1 MKPGDKSNLVSVLH
15 ELGSACCEPAILE
28 DILTQIL
35 PTCKNLESQIAQS
48 VFMIAQNSVSDHAW
62 NTEVFTEV
70 VLRAVMELTVRM
82 CINLCYYSFL
92 KVKRA
97 EIVSEFDFPAFYL
110 SDARLAEGLL
120 KSWRI
125 LFR

>member
-1 MKPGDKSNLVSVLH
+1 MFFSCNRFIHKGGGPFRSTKFYQGMHGQMKPGDKSNLVSVLH

-70 VLRAVMELTVRM
+70 VLRAV
-82 CINLCYYSFL
+82 IN
-92 KVKRA
+92 
-97 EIVSEFDFPAFYL
+97 
-110 SDARLAEGLL
+110 
-120 KSWRI
+120 
-125 LFR
+125 